1 MDFNRLFEV
10 LEYQQRRYPQE
21 MAMAGRVHYEWRT
34 WSTAELLAARDC
46 LSAGLLESG
55 LREGDRVGV
64 LAHCGSP
71 HWVVADAA
79 MLQIGLV
86 PVPIHAT
93 ARPDEIQHIVQD
105 AGLSA
110 CFVSN
115 ADMLGKLAGAI
126 DTLPMLFTFQDEAP
140 DTTPYPHVTTL
151 VSWQELLQE
160 PDEHQ
165 LGRIKYLRDG
175 VLPDHLATI
184 LYTSGTTGL
193 PKGVMLTHAN
203 IISNIKSV
211 LAIVPVGPG
220 TSVVSYLPLSHIFER
235 MVTYAYQA
243 AGAPLWFAES
253 VEKLPKILPEVRPH
267 FMTAVPRVLERM
279 YESLQEERGK
289 GGILRKK
296 ILDWAMALGE
306 RYPYSGGQALPPVY
320 YLKRLL
326 ADLLVFR
333 QWRKR
338 MGGRIRYIAVGAA
351 ALQPRLGRLF
361 SAAGIE
367 VREGYGLTET
377 SPVIAFNRFEP
388 GGVHFGTVG
397 IPAPGVE
404 VRIGKE
410 TDEDGNGEIE
420 VRGPNVMSG
429 YLHLPEETA
438 ARFTTDGW
446 FKTGDIGRFEHKRFL
461 KVTGRKSEIFKTT
474 SGKFV
479 APTYVEQQLQR
490 SPFISQCMVIGAN
503 KPFAGALIVPE
514 FAILENWCRENKVH
528 WTSPQFMILNP
539 KVEKLMRQEIET
551 INETR
556 LGTIEKIRKF
566 QLLFEPWTPENAL
579 LTPTLKMRREA
590 IAQKFEVEIEKL
602 FKN

>member
-1 MDFNRLFEV
+1 MDFTRLFEV
-10 LEYQQRRYPQE
+10 LEYQQHRYPQP
-21 MAMAGRVHYEWRT
+21 MSIAGRSGHQWQT
-34 WSTAELLAARDC
+34 WTTEALLAERDR
-46 LSAGLLESG
+46 LSAGLLACG
-55 LREGDRVGV
+55 LHEGERVGI

-71 HWVVADAA
+71 QWVMTDSAL
-79 MLQIGLV
+79 LQIGLV

-93 ARPDEIQHIVQD
+93 ARTDEIQHIVQD
-105 AGLSA
+105 AALRA

-115 ADMLGKLAGAI
+115 DDMLEKLEKAGA
-126 DTLPMLFTFQDEAP
+126 TLPMIFSFQNDPAP
-140 DTTPYPHVTTL
+140 ENFRKWTT
-151 VSWQELLQE
+151 WQELVRDTDPHWQ
-160 PDEHQ
+160 
-165 LGRIKYLRDG
+165 GRIHFLREG
-175 VLPDHLATI
+175 IRPEHLATI

-193 PKGVMLTHAN
+193 PKGVMLSHAN

-220 TSVVSYLPLSHIFER
+220 ITVLSFLPLSHIFER

-243 AGAPLWFAES
+243 AGAPLWFAEA
-253 VEKLPKILPEVRPH
+253 VEQLPKILPEIRPH

-279 YESLQEERGK
+279 HERLHEEASRSGA
-289 GGILRKK
+289 LRRK
-296 ILDWAMALGE
+296 ILNWAIALGE
-306 RYPYSGGQALPPVY
+306 RYPYFGGERLPPVY
-320 YLKRLL
+320 AFKRLL

-377 SPVIAFNRFEP
+377 SPVVAFNRFEP

-404 VRIGKE
+404 VRIAQE
-410 TDEDGNGEIE
+410 QDEEGNGEIE

-429 YLHLPEETA
+429 YLHLPDETA
-438 ARFTTDGW
+438 ARFTEDGW
-446 FKTGDIGRFEHKRFL
+446 FKTGDLGRFEHKRFL
-461 KVTGRKSEIFKTT
+461 KVTGRKSEVFKTT

-479 APTYVEQQLQR
+479 APAYVEQQLLR
-490 SPFISQCMVIGAN
+490 SPFISQCMIIGAN

-514 FAILENWCRENKVH
+514 FAVLENWCRENKVH
-528 WTSPQFMILNP
+528 WTAPQFMVLNP
-539 KVEKLMRQEIET
+539 KVEKLFREEVEQ
-551 INETR
+551 INGTR
-556 LGTIEKIRKF
+556 LGTVEKIRKF
-566 QLLFEPWTPENAL
+566 QLLFEPWTPENGL
-579 LTPTLKMRREA
+579 LTPTLKLRRERIVEQYA
-590 IAQKFEVEIEKL
+590 TEIEKI
-602 FKN
+602 FKGS

>member
-10 LEYQQRRYPQE
+10 LEYQQQRYPQQV
-21 MAMAGRVHYEWRT
+21 AMASRVQNQWRT
-34 WSTAELLAARDC
+34 WTTAGLLAERDR
-46 LSAGLLESG
+46 LSAGLLHSG
-55 LREGDRVGV
+55 LHEGDKVGI

-71 HWVVADAA
+71 QWAMADAA
-79 MLQIGLV
+79 LLQLGMI

-93 ARPDEIQHIVQD
+93 ARPDEIRHIAQD
-105 AGLSA
+105 AALRA

-115 ADMLGKLAGAI
+115 AAMLVKLQAAEI
-126 DTLPMLFTFQDEAP
+126 QLPLLFSFQDQLLEGETG
-140 DTTPYPHVTTL
+140 DGIKFWT
-151 VSWQELLQE
+151 ELACD
-160 PDEHQ
+160 PDEYL
-165 LGRIKYLRDG
+165 LGRIQYLRDG
-175 VLPDHLATI
+175 IQPDRLATI

-220 TSVVSYLPLSHIFER
+220 TTVLSFLPMSHILER

-253 VEKLPKILPEVRPH
+253 VEWLPKILPEVRPH

-279 YESLQEERGK
+279 YERLQEERGK
-289 GGILRKK
+289 GGALRKK
-296 ILDWAMALGE
+296 ILDWAIALGE
-306 RYPYSGGQALPPVY
+306 RYPYSGGQAMPPDY
-320 YLKRLL
+320 YFKRLL
-326 ADLLVFR
+326 ADVLVFR

-404 VRIGKE
+404 VRINPE
-410 TDEDGNGEIE
+410 QDEEGNGEIE
-420 VRGPNVMSG
+420 VRGPNVMTG

-438 ARFTTDGW
+438 SRFTADGW
-446 FKTGDIGRFEHKRFL
+446 FRTGDVGRFIHKRFL

-479 APTYVEQQLQR
+479 APAFVEQQLLR
-490 SPFISQCMVIGAN
+490 SPFISQCMVTGAN
-503 KPFAGALIVPE
+503 QPFAGALIVPE
-514 FAILENWCRENKVH
+514 FVVLENWCKENKVH
-528 WTSPQFMILNP
+528 WTAPQFMILNP
-539 KVEKLMRQEIET
+539 KVEKLIRGEIES

-556 LGTIEKIRKF
+556 LGPVEKIRQF
-566 QLLFEPWTPENAL
+566 QLLYEPWTTENGL
-579 LTPTLKMRREA
+579 LTPTLKMRREV
-590 IAQKFEVEIEKL
+590 IARQFAAEVEKM
-602 FKN
+602 FKP

>member
-10 LEYQQRRYPQE
+10 LEYQQHRYPQTV
-21 MAMAGRVHYEWRT
+21 AMAGRAHNQWQIWT
-34 WSTAELLAARDC
+34 TAGLLAERDR
-46 LSAGLLESG
+46 LSAGLLSSG
-55 LREGDRVGV
+55 LHEGHRVGI

-71 HWVVADAA
+71 QWVMADAA
-79 MLQIGLV
+79 LLQLGMI
-86 PVPIHAT
+86 PVPIHST
-93 ARPDEIQHIVQD
+93 ARPDEIKHITQD
-105 AGLSA
+105 ADLRA

-115 ADMLGKLAGAI
+115 ADMLAKLESAGVHVPMIFSFEERASESAGSLSAI
-126 DTLPMLFTFQDEAP
+126 PWP
-140 DTTPYPHVTTL
+140 
-151 VSWQELLQE
+151 ELACD
-160 PDEHQ
+160 PDEH
-165 LGRIKYLRDG
+165 LRGRIQYLREG
-175 VLPDHLATI
+175 IRPEHLATI

-193 PKGVMLTHAN
+193 PKGVMLSHAN
-203 IISNIKSV
+203 IISNVKAV

-220 TSVVSYLPLSHIFER
+220 TTVVSFLPMSHIFER

-243 AGAPLWFAES
+243 AGAPVWFAES
-253 VEKLPKILPEVRPH
+253 VERLPKILPEVRPH

-279 YESLQEERGK
+279 YERLQEERSK
-289 GGILRKK
+289 GGALRKK
-296 ILDWAMALGE
+296 ILDWAIALGE
-306 RYPYSGGQALPPVY
+306 RYPYSGGQAMPPDY
-320 YLKRLL
+320 YFKRLL
-326 ADLLVFR
+326 ADVLVFR

-377 SPVIAFNRFEP
+377 SPVVAFNRFEP

-404 VRIGKE
+404 VRISRE
-410 TDEDGNGEIE
+410 QDEEGNGEIE

-438 ARFTTDGW
+438 GRFTSDGW
-446 FKTGDIGRFEHKRFL
+446 FRTGDVGRFVHKRFL

-479 APTYVEQQLQR
+479 APAFVEQQLLR

-514 FAILENWCRENKVH
+514 FVVLENWCKENKVH

-539 KVEKLMRQEIET
+539 KVAKLISQEIEA

-556 LGTIEKIRKF
+556 LGPVEKVRKF
-566 QLLFEPWTPENAL
+566 QLLYEPWTPENGL
-579 LTPTLKMRREA
+579 LTPTMKMRREI
-590 IAQKFEVEIEKL
+590 IAERYAAEVEKI
-602 FKN
+602 F